1 MHTTTVRRRFDVS
14 ADRVWAAFDDF
25 GGIHKFHPMIESSP
39 LTGGP
44 ANGLG
49 CERACHMYGGGVLKE
64 RVTHYEAGR
73 RMTVQITDAGPFPLR
88 RAVADIE
95 VVPEGLRASSVT
107 FTMAFE
113 PKFGALGWLMAK
125 AVMIRQFRGLVGQIL
140 DGLATHLD
148 TGQRIGP
155 KGIPVPVEVA

>member
-1 MHTTTVRRRFDVS
+1 MHTTTLRRRLDVS

-39 LTGGP
+39 LTSGQ
-44 ANGLG
+44 AHGLG
-49 CERACHMYGGGVLKE
+49 CERACHLYGGGVLKE
-64 RVTHYEAGR
+64 RVTHYEPGR

-88 RAVADIE
+88 HAVADIA
-95 VVPEGLRASSVT
+95 VVAEGPRASSVT

-113 PKFGALGWLMAK
+113 PKFGAMGWVMAK
-125 AVMIRQFRGLVGQIL
+125 VVMIRQFRGLLEQIL

-155 KGIPVPVEVA
+155 RGVPVPVEIA

>member
-1 MHTTTVRRRFDVS
+1 MHTTTVRRTFEVS

-39 LTGGP
+39 LTGGQ
-44 ANGLG
+44 AKGLG
-49 CERACHMYGGGVLKE
+49 CERACHLYGGGVLKE

-73 RMTVQITDAGPFPLR
+73 RMTVQITDAGPFPIR
-88 RAVADIE
+88 HAVADIE
-95 VVPEGLRASSVT
+95 VVPDGPRASSVT

-125 AVMIRQFRGLVGQIL
+125 VIMVRQFRRLVEQVL

-148 TGQRIGP
+148 TGQRIGA
-155 KGIPVPVEVA
+155 KGVPVPVEVA